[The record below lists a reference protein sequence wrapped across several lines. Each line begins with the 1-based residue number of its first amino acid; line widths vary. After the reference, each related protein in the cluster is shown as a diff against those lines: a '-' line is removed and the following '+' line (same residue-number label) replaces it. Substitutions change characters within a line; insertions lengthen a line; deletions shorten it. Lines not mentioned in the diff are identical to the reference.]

1 MPGLDAERVVSVS
14 VGDGRRGS
22 GYLLTP
28 DLVLTAGHC
37 VKRGAQVKVRR
48 YAREPGDDKYVL
60 QRACVF
66 EVAACGDARDL
77 DYALLTCGD
86 HDPFELRNRG
96 RSSPVR
102 LGRLVGDKPVPAQAL
117 GFPRA
122 QRDDEGGL
130 NVEDARGTVSP
141 RSGSVSGSRAGSRSA
156 ERWNFQIDSGT
167 SLPQPGGS
175 LWSGMSGAALFSG
188 GHLVGVIVED
198 RGAVMGRLTAV
209 PVARIFDRAARP
221 EAVSCLRRTAGR
233 EAAAALLAVNPVW
246 AGGGMLKPAYSPLP
260 PAAQW
265 SETDLLDACYN
276 VVPFQGRKQVV
287 RELTEWCEG
296 PERIRVRLLSGPA
309 AVGKT
314 RLARELCLRMG
325 ARGWIAGLVDPLWT
339 AFSEVGDLD
348 ENRILVVDDADAH
361 AGHLESLVANAVS
374 SQCRHPLRILA
385 VAHGAGGGP
394 WWQSLKRRYEALVDE
409 NDPPCLGPPVLAD
422 RQDVYQ
428 AAYQA
433 FRSWYEQDKP
443 VSLAR
448 MRASAP
454 ATEVLPDLESDDF
467 DSYLLILIQALV
479 DARACSIKESR
490 SVVTTAQFRRDALL
504 DYAIDVDRRRWQES
518 ARAAHLP
525 DDPVLLERIVAVA
538 SLAVATGRTEGSRET
553 EGVGE
558 TEAARR
564 LLLVPDL
571 AGESEW
577 RRRAFARWQ
586 HGQFAG
592 DGYLRPLQPQ
602 RLAERLGAR
611 VIEMFPQL
619 ASQLLDV
626 SGTGPG
632 IPSNSPDRCRQVLNV
647 LDVLQITAAT
657 DGHAAGREPEEGDD
671 DLAGVGGAGDTAQ
684 QKARGI
690 VLERVLREY
699 AVPIIRLV
707 KEMAVTDHRDSAGA
721 LGASLAAALNTSLRE
736 TSAQEV
742 SAEVLTELDEYPPD
756 ALLELAVATA
766 THAVA
771 YYRCGTT
778 PTTTANRSGLATA
791 LRHLSLYLAN
801 SGHRSQ
807 ACENAWEA
815 VDTYR
820 ALEQA
825 APGSAWQLEL
835 AQMLSELG
843 DRLDDV
849 GRYEEAHDH
858 AREAVRIFEQ
868 LRRSESPGFDS
879 SLLARALCAQ
889 ASAASGIDRK
899 REALQA
905 TTEACELTRQL
916 PRDPNI
922 PGAELDRIT
931 GEEAFT
937 LRALSLQLIDMRRG
951 DEAVE
956 KAELAC
962 ARYKGL
968 LARNRGRWERDY
980 ALALSILGSAY
991 AATRQWDES
1000 IGSHAAAVNDHYVL
1014 LERRYREAVRPE
1026 HALALH
1032 RLASAHLARAGCPA
1046 EASDDCTEALRRCR
1060 QALDQYDVMHSED
1073 RWATRF
1079 DRAATHRLYAEI
1091 NLRMGAVKSRAHEAE
1106 APQLY
1111 EQARKAARNALSLYE
1126 EMDTRTF
1133 RSRSDRAQVR
1143 KILADALSGQGGHR
1157 TEALAEYGRAKQEF
1171 SRLDAEEP
1179 GQVDAFLREV
1189 EDMADVVVP
1198 SRARSKYLGKK
1209 RRRRHGRAHH

>member
-14 VGDGRRGS
+14 VADDGKRGS

-28 DLVLTAGHC
+28 NLVLTAGHC
-37 VKRGAQVKVRR
+37 VKPGAQVKVRR
-48 YAREPGDDKYVL
+48 YARQSGDDKYVL
-60 QRACVF
+60 QLSCTF
-66 EVAACGDARDL
+66 EVAAYGDVREV

-96 RSSPVR
+96 RSSPVK

-122 QRDDEGGL
+122 QRDDEGVL

-141 RSGSVSGSRAGSRSA
+141 QSGSVSKAGSRLA

-198 RGAVMGRLTAV
+198 RGAIMGRLTAV
-209 PVARIFDRAARP
+209 PVARIFDQVARP
-221 EAVSCLRRTAGR
+221 EAVNCLRRTAGR
-233 EAAAALLAVNPVW
+233 EAAAALLAVNPIW
-246 AGGGMLKPAYSPLP
+246 AGGDMLKPAYSPLP

-276 VVPFQGRKQVV
+276 VVPFQGRTQAV

-314 RLARELCLRMG
+314 RLARELCHRMG

-339 AFSEVGDLD
+339 ACSEVGDLD
-348 ENRILVVDDADAH
+348 ESRILVVDDADAH

-374 SQCRHPLRILA
+374 SQCQHPLRILA
-385 VAHGAGGGP
+385 VAHGAGGGL

-409 NDPPCLGPPVLAD
+409 NDPPSLGPPALAD
-422 RQDVYQ
+422 RQDVYR

-443 VSLAR
+443 AGLAR
-448 MRASAP
+448 MRALAP
-454 ATEVLPDLESDDF
+454 EAAGLPDLENDDF

-479 DARACSIKESR
+479 DARACSINESQ

-518 ARAAHLP
+518 AKAADLP

-538 SLAVATGRTEGSRET
+538 SLAVATGSTEGSSET
-553 EGVGE
+553 EGIGE

-571 AGESEW
+571 TDESEW

-592 DGYLRPLQPQ
+592 DGYLRSLQPQ

-611 VIEMFPQL
+611 VIETFPQL

-632 IPSNSPDRCRQVLNV
+632 IPSNNTDKCRQVLNV

-657 DGHAAGREPEEGDD
+657 EGHVGGSEPDED
-671 DLAGVGGAGDTAQ
+671 DLAGTGGAHNTAQ
-684 QKARGI
+684 QKARSI
-690 VLERVLREY
+690 VLEQVLRQY

-707 KEMAVTDHRDSAGA
+707 KKMAVTDQRDSAGA
-721 LGASLAAALNTSLRE
+721 LGASLAAALNTSLRV

-742 SAEVLTELDEYPPD
+742 SAEVLTELDESPPD
-756 ALLELAVATA
+756 VLLELAVATA
-766 THAVA
+766 THAVEH
-771 YYRCGTT
+771 YRCSTT
-778 PTTTANRSGLATA
+778 PMTTRNRSGLATA

-801 SGHRSQ
+801 SGHRSL
-807 ACENAWEA
+807 ACEKAWEA

-835 AQMLSELG
+835 AQMLSELA

-868 LRRSESPGFDS
+868 LRRSDPPSFDS
-879 SLLARALCAQ
+879 SLLAKALCAQ
-889 ASAASGIDRK
+889 ASAASGIDRQ

-916 PRDPNI
+916 PRDPNV
-922 PGAELDRIT
+922 PGDELDRIT

-962 ARYKGL
+962 AKYKGL
-968 LARNRGRWERDY
+968 LTRNRGRWERDY
-980 ALALSILGSAY
+980 ALALSILGAAY
-991 AATRQWDES
+991 AATQQWDES
-1000 IGSHAAAVNDHYVL
+1000 IGSHAAAVDDHYVL
-1014 LERRYREAVRPE
+1014 LEQRYREAVRPE

-1032 RLASAHLARAGCPA
+1032 RLASAYLSRAGCPP
-1046 EASDDCTEALRRCR
+1046 EASDDCAEALRRCR
-1060 QALDQYDVMHSED
+1060 QALDQYDVMHPED

-1079 DRAATHRLYAEI
+1079 DRAATHRLHAEI
-1091 NLRMGAVKSRAHEAE
+1091 NLRMGAMKSRAHETE
-1106 APQLY
+1106 APKLY
-1111 EQARKAARNALSLYE
+1111 EQAKKAAQNALSLYE

-1189 EDMADVVVP
+1189 EGMADGAVH

-1209 RRRRHGRAHH
+1209 RHRRHGHAHH